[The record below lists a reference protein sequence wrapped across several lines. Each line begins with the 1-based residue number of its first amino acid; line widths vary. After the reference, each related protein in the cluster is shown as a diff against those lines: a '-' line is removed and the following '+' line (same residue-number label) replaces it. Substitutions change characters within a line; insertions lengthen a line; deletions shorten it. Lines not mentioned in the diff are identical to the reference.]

1 MERKSYKLRCGSMYL
16 QSFETSSYS
25 INTNFIKS
33 IEVGDENYGVYELS
47 NEKEAYDLSSLLYI
61 ASGIKFEVE
70 ENEEVYSEDI
80 GF

>member
-16 QSFETSSYS
+16 QSFETSPYS

-33 IEVGDENYGVYELS
+33 IEVGDENYGVYEL
-47 NEKEAYDLSSLLYI
+47 NNKEEAKDLSNLLYI

-70 ENEEVYSEDI
+70 ENEEVIQKDI
-80 GF
+80 EF

>member
-1 MERKSYKLRCGSMYL
+1 MERKSYKLRSGSMYL
-16 QSFETSSYS
+16 QFFETSESC

-33 IEVGDENYGVYELS
+33 IEVGDENYGVYEL
-47 NEKEAYDLSSLLYI
+47 NNKEEAKDLSNLLYI

-70 ENEEVYSEDI
+70 ENEEVIKEDI